1 MANRYWV
8 GGSGTWDLSS
18 TTNWAATSG
27 GSSGASVPTSSDNV
41 IIDTNSGA
49 PTISI
54 NAAVSCANLD
64 YSLAAVTWTKPSG
77 SLSIYG
83 SFASYSTAGFN
94 GNFNVNFVATTT
106 GHTISCPG
114 STGFAG
120 AVVFNGTGGEW
131 TLANNITIDSGSGAG
146 VTHAAG
152 ILRLSSYTL
161 TTVIY
166 NASGFSVRTIDFG
179 TGRIKVVGTI
189 GTIFSIA
196 SPNNLTTTGT
206 KIVEIDS
213 AGSNVAVNGGS
224 ATTEAQAVSFY
235 VTAATTFTASNSM
248 LDLDLT
254 GLTGTFAGNFRTI
267 YGNLTI
273 PSGCTLSS
281 ITSATNFAATSGSK
295 TITTNGKSLPFPIAF
310 TGVGGTWVLQDAL
323 TLNYSVTVPGRT
335 LTLTAGTL
343 NTNGFTVTAGAFS
356 SNNSNVRALTGSSN
370 WVINGPSTT
379 IWNCTTSTNFTLGTV
394 NVSLTG
400 SGSRI
405 FNGGGLTYTSL
416 TNSSAGLLTIS
427 GSNTFGTFTS
437 TGSGY
442 SVAFPVSPSQTN
454 FTGTV
459 SLNFCSI
466 TSSTP
471 GSQHTLSKASGTVT
485 TNNSAI
491 TDSFATGGAVWTAVN
506 STNNGNN
513 SGWIFSNPSG
523 AVIAFF

>member
-41 IIDTNSGA
+41 IIDTNSGGPSIA
-49 PTISI
+49 I
-54 NAAVSCANLD
+54 NAAVVCANLD
-64 YSLAAVTWTKPSG
+64 YSLAGATWTLTSG

-83 SFASYSTAGFN
+83 SFASYSTTGFN
-94 GNFNVNFVATTT
+94 GSFPINFVATTT
-106 GHTISCPG
+106 GNTISCPG
-114 STGFAG
+114 ANGFAG
-120 AVVFNGTGGEW
+120 EIIFNGVGGEW
-131 TLANNITIDSGSGAG
+131 TLTSNLIRTSGSVVG
-146 VTHAAG
+146 VTHSVG
-152 ILRLSSYTL
+152 TLRLGSYTL
-161 TTVIY
+161 TTILY
-166 NASGFSVRTIDFG
+166 NASGSGVRTIDFG
-179 TGRIKVVGTI
+179 TGRIKVVGTT

-196 SPNNLTTTGT
+196 TSTNLTTTGT
-206 KIVEIDS
+206 KIVEIDTTS
-213 AGSNVAVNGGS
+213 GVAVNGGS
-224 ATTEAQAVSFY
+224 ATEAQAVSFI
-235 VTAATTFTASNSM
+235 VTAATTFTASGSM

-267 YGNLTI
+267 YGNLII

-310 TGVGGTWVLQDAL
+310 IGVGGTWVLQDAL
-323 TLNYSVTVPGRT
+323 TLNYSVTVQGRT

-437 TGSGY
+437 AGSGY

-491 TDSFATGGAVWTAVN
+491 TDSFATGGAVWTAIN